1 MSHVATY
8 SGGRS
13 VSASWSA
20 GQVLVAVVSART
32 SGTGVPRLSG
42 WELVGKGRVPA
53 GSERVQVEGAFR
65 LTYYWDAIAIFARRF
80 ESAGSGV
87 VSVALGGGEWWDT
100 TLHVLRYTSGHHR
113 VTTLRRVQNE
123 RPVWPASPEVAAGD
137 VVHVGLLDSPSVP
150 TSDTSRALS
159 GRLVVSDAVTAGAV
173 HQVTSTGA
181 RTDGLAWTVHLSATP
196 LVPTP
201 VLVEPS
207 ASSVD
212 AGSPVTVAW
221 QPIPGQ
227 TAYAIERRTGS
238 TTTCWNGSAWVSSRV
253 DVAGSTSSVTVPL
266 GAGSWTLRVSAV
278 VGSTQSAWS
287 QSASVLAATAP
298 GQPTVSVSSWTVR
311 RPTITVTGNAG
322 AGATRTG
329 YRIEVVAA
337 GEVVESTLSV
347 SGVWRPERMPD
358 GPTIVRAAIV
368 QNGDQVGPW
377 REVAG
382 TVLVPPVPA
391 PVVEPSV
398 GWLSETATP
407 DAPLGLPGMRMT
419 ITTSLPGAVPFEVE
433 RDGVAFAAGTI
444 TTSNDVED
452 YSVGG
457 AYRVRVG
464 DPAHDPV
471 EWSEW
476 VSVVTPA
483 ELDQT
488 HWLISVQY
496 PELSVFVGHHEYD
509 EVAPDLRS
517 QVSAYLDGGR
527 EHITYGVPLDAR
539 RRVQVGVRSRVGWD
553 RLRTLL
559 SSGLLLRMGWC
570 PSTDGTPTPTDLFR
584 VEGFDPRRFIPTRNI
599 DMWRV
604 DFEIIPQDS

>member
-1 MSHVATY
+1 MAFVGTY
-8 SGGRS
+8 RGGS
-13 VSASWSA
+13 SAAVVWAA
-20 GQVLVAVVSART
+20 GDVLVAVQSVSRVNDR
-32 SGTGVPRLSG
+32 VPTLSG
-42 WELVGKGRVPA
+42 WDLRGEARLPNEWA
-53 GSERVQVEGAFR
+53 QV
-65 LTYYWDAIAIFARRF
+65 LDQVTVWTRRM
-80 ESAGSGV
+80 ESAGSGM
-87 VSVALGGGEWWDT
+87 VSVDLREDNSWSLDSAELT
-100 TLHVLRYTSGHHR
+100 VLRYSASFVR
-113 VTTLRRVQNE
+113 EVSSRRIQNE
-123 RPVWPASPEVAAGD
+123 RPVWAGSSVTAAGD
-137 VVHVGLLDSPSVP
+137 VVHVGLLSWPSTPV
-150 TSDTSRALS
+150 DTTERELGDTWVVADRATTGS
-159 GRLVVSDAVTAGAV
+159 VGPVFAS
-173 HQVTSTGA
+173 STR
-181 RTDGLAWTVHLSATP
+181 RTDGMTWTLHLAAVP
-196 LVPTP
+196 LVPVP
-201 VLVEPS
+201 VLAGLPSGVEVG
-207 ASSVD
+207 A
-212 AGSPVTVAW
+212 PVELSW
-221 QPIPGQ
+221 QSIPGQ
-227 TAYAIERRTGS
+227 TAYTVRRSQGGAHQYWS
-238 TTTCWNGSAWVSSRV
+238 GSAWQASEVRLTGSGSSAQVSL
-253 DVAGSTSSVTVPL
+253 P
-266 GAGSWTLRVSAV
+266 AGSWVLSVRAS
-278 VGSTQSAWS
+278 VGSTDSGWSDGRAVSA
-287 QSASVLAATAP
+287 ASPP
-298 GQPTVSVSSWTVR
+298 GQPSVSVSSWSVR
-311 RPTITVTGNAG
+311 RPTITVTGSAG
-322 AGATRTG
+322 AGATLAG
-329 YRIEVVAA
+329 YRIEVVQA
-337 GEVVESTLSV
+337 GQVIESTLSV
-347 SGVWRPERMPD
+347 SGVWRPERIPD

-368 QNGDQVGPW
+368 QNGDQMGPW

-391 PVVEPSV
+391 PVVEASV

-444 TTSNDVED
+444 TTSSDVED

-476 VSVVTPA
+476 VSVVTPT

-488 HWLISVQY
+488 HWIISVQY

-559 SSGLLLRMGWC
+559 SSGLLLRMGWG
-570 PSTDGTPTPTDLFR
+570 PATDGTPTPTDLFR
-584 VEGFDPRRFIPTRNI
+584 VEGFDPKRFIPTRNI

-604 DFEIIPQDS
+604 DFDIIPQDS

>member
-1 MSHVATY
+1 MGFVASY
-8 SGGRS
+8 
-13 VSASWSA
+13 ASPWLAPIAWAA
-20 GQVLVAVVSART
+20 GEVLVAVGVVVRGDTSLPTLPSPWVRQWSESLLKPGAGGPYRAYQVTVWTCVMSSPGSAVVQPDWRT
-32 SGTGVPRLSG
+32 SSTWDPIV
-42 WELVGKGRVPA
+42 WVGRYTATDVRA
-53 GSERVQVEGAFR
+53 
-65 LTYYWDAIAIFARRF
+65 
-80 ESAGSGV
+80 V
-87 VSVALGGGEWWDT
+87 VS
-100 TLHVLRYTSGHHR
+100 
-113 VTTLRRVQNE
+113 RRTQNE
-123 RPVWPASPEVAAGD
+123 LPVWPASQIVAAGD
-137 VVHVGLLDSPSVP
+137 VVHVAALYYPSLPSGDVQRAVGDSHI
-150 TSDTSRALS
+150 
-159 GRLVVSDAVTAGAV
+159 VSDRTTTGVVAAA
-173 HQVTSTGA
+173 TSTVV
-181 RTDGLAWTVHLSATP
+181 RTDGAALTVHLSSAP

-201 VLVEPS
+201 VLVSPS
-207 ASSVD
+207 T
-212 AGSPVTVAW
+212 AGVEAGVVTVAW
-221 QPIPGQ
+221 QPIDGQ
-227 TAYAIERRTGS
+227 QSYAIRRTSGGAS
-238 TTTCWNGSAWVSSRV
+238 VYWTGTAWQSSPVTVSGSASSVGV
-253 DVAGSTSSVTVPL
+253 DLPGGVWTLAVQVTVAGTASPWSAPVSVT
-266 GAGSWTLRVSAV
+266 
-278 VGSTQSAWS
+278 
-287 QSASVLAATAP
+287 AAAAP
-298 GQPTVSVSSWTVR
+298 PAPTVAVSSWAVR
-311 RPTITVTGNAG
+311 RPTITLSGSAG
-322 AGATRTG
+322 AGATLAG
-329 YRIEVVAA
+329 ILVEVVQG
-337 GEVVESTLSV
+337 GEVVESALVQPGT
-347 SGVWRPERMPD
+347 WQPERLPD
-358 GPTIVRAAIV
+358 GPLTIRAAVV

-391 PVVEPSV
+391 PVVEASV
-398 GWLSETATP
+398 GWLSATATP

-419 ITTSLPGAVPFEVE
+419 ITTSLPGTVPFEVE

-444 TTSNDVED
+444 TTSSDVED

-476 VSVVTPA
+476 VSVAAPT

-496 PELSVFVGHHEYD
+496 PELSVFVDHHEYD

-570 PSTDGTPTPTDLFR
+570 PSADGTPTPSDLFR

-599 DMWRV
+599 DVWRV
-604 DFEIIPQDS
+604 GFDIIPQDS